1 MKSSPSDPVR
11 EILSRTSLGQLVSTL
26 TRVLGPAN
34 LDLAEDA
41 VQEAVARA
49 LSHWARHGVP
59 PNPAAWLTVTAKN
72 AALDVLRRKASFTA
86 RSDALLR
93 AFTDRAWSG
102 AEFQKV
108 FADDQLAM
116 LFLCCHPALPVESQL
131 ALTLKTVCAFTTA
144 EIARALLR
152 EEAAV
157 AQRIVRAKR
166 QIRDQNLRFELPGES
181 QLGLRVDSALAVVY
195 LMFNEGY
202 SASGERLIREELCEE
217 AIRLARMT
225 AAHPVTG
232 SRDVHALLALMLFQ
246 SSRLAARTSAAG
258 DLLTLDEQDRGLWD
272 RARILEG
279 MRSLERGT
287 AGMDWGMYQYEAAIA
302 AAHAT
307 APSFEETDW
316 PHILDL
322 YDGLCAVKPS
332 PVVEL
337 NRAVAVAR
345 VHGPAAG
352 LQALEAVRAHPALRG
367 YYALSAVEGRLWSDA
382 GDPVRAAECYRLA
395 CELAP
400 SEPEQ
405 EFCRIR
411 LLRLRNR

>member
-1 MKSSPSDPVR
+1 MSPSDPVR

-59 PNPAAWLTVTAKN
+59 PNPDAWLTVTAKN

-86 RSDALLR
+86 RSDAVLR
-93 AFTDRAWSG
+93 AFTERAWSG

-116 LFLCCHPALPVESQL
+116 LFLCCHPALPLESQL
-131 ALTLKTVCAFTTA
+131 ALTLKTVCAFTTP
-144 EIARALLR
+144 EIARALLS
-152 EEAAV
+152 EESAV

-166 QIRDQNLRFELPGES
+166 QIRDQNLRFELPGEGE
-181 QLGLRVDSALAVVY
+181 LHHRLDSALAVLY

-202 SASGERLIREELCEE
+202 SATGERLIREELCDE
-217 AIRLARMT
+217 AIRLGRMT
-225 AAHPVTG
+225 AAHPVT
-232 SRDVHALLALMLFQ
+232 SSPDVHALVALMLLQ
-246 SSRLAARTSAAG
+246 SSRLAARTGPEG
-258 DLLTLDEQDRGLWD
+258 DLLTLDEQDRGRWD
-272 RARILEG
+272 RSRILDG
-279 MRSLERGT
+279 LRSLESGT
-287 AGMDWGMYQYEAAIA
+287 AGATWGAYQYEAAIA

-307 APSFEETDW
+307 APSLRETDW
-316 PHILDL
+316 PHILQL
-322 YDGLCAVKPS
+322 YDGLRAVKPS

-337 NRAVAVAR
+337 NRAVAVAK

-352 LQALEAVRAHPALRG
+352 LEALEAVRGHPALRS
-367 YYALSAVEGRLWSDA
+367 YYALPAIAGRLWSDA
-382 GDPVRAAECYRLA
+382 GDPGRAAEYYRQA

-400 SEPEQ
+400 SGPEQ
-405 EFCRIR
+405 AFCLAR
-411 LLRLRNR
+411 LAQLENR